1 MSLRAAIRCAFV
13 LVLIVASV
21 DGVRAE
27 SQCLYLDARGVISQV
42 KSLQQVP
49 SEYRARAVCKEI
61 QVQDIA
67 PPDEVKLGNDARTS
81 TFTTELG
88 PMHVRWPRSIERCF
102 SVGPARA
109 VGEAAAGVNRALKTG
124 RFDASIQRARRE
136 WSLAFTDKA
145 TAVSQF
151 PIALT
156 LGGHPGFMI
165 PPSQIYIIAD
175 FISPDCSGQKVA
187 DEVLVQVLLHEMGHV
202 VEYLLLGER
211 QDRPDRQRSEG
222 FAAWFEQYSAE
233 YVPSIPQGQVERY
246 YTGLARAALQHEQ
259 HAFTGSAEDYAHSA
273 LQFRAIVERRGV
285 SGLMKVYAEIRDN
298 GLPFD
303 EAVQRA
309 LGWNQKT
316 LSREMIEIANK
327 GL

>member
-1 MSLRAAIRCAFV
+1 
-13 LVLIVASV
+13 
-21 DGVRAE
+21 
-27 SQCLYLDARGVISQV
+27 
-42 KSLQQVP
+42 
-49 SEYRARAVCKEI
+49 
-61 QVQDIA
+61 
-67 PPDEVKLGNDARTS
+67 
-81 TFTTELG
+81 
-88 PMHVRWPRSIERCF
+88 
-102 SVGPARA
+102 
-109 VGEAAAGVNRALKTG
+109 
-124 RFDASIQRARRE
+124 
-136 WSLAFTDKA
+136 
-145 TAVSQF
+145 
-151 PIALT
+151 
-156 LGGHPGFMI
+156 
-165 PPSQIYIIAD
+165 
-175 FISPDCSGQKVA
+175 VA

>member
-1 MSLRAAIRCAFV
+1 MSIRAAIRYALVGV
-13 LVLIVASV
+13 LMVAVV
-21 DGVRAE
+21 DDLRAE
-27 SQCLYLDARGVISQV
+27 SQCLYVDAHGAISQV
-42 KSLQQVP
+42 KSLQNVP

-61 QVQDIA
+61 QIQDIA
-67 PPDEVKLGNDARTS
+67 SPDEVKLGNDARAA

-102 SVGPARA
+102 SVNPSRA
-109 VGEAAAGVNRALKTG
+109 VGEAAAGVNRALKSG
-124 RFDASIQRARRE
+124 RFESSTQHARRE

-175 FISPDCSGQKVA
+175 FISPDCSGEKVA
-187 DEVLVQVLLHEMGHV
+187 DAVLVQVLLHEMGHV
-202 VEYLLLGER
+202 VEYLLMGER

-233 YVPSIPQGQVERY
+233 YVPSIPRGQVERY
-246 YTGLARAALQHEQ
+246 YTGLARDALQHGPRG
-259 HAFTGSAEDYAHSA
+259 FTGSAEDYAYAA
-273 LQFRAIVERRGV
+273 LQFRAIVEQRGIA
-285 SGLMKVYAEIRDN
+285 GLMKVYAEIRDQ

-309 LGWNQKT
+309 LGWNKKT
-316 LSREMIEIANK
+316 LSREMVELAEK
-327 GL
+327 GS